1 MFKKKQEGCRP
12 RRPEAKYLFYG
23 LRIELRTF
31 VWLLRKLSPTRE
43 QPKQTI
49 AHHAVWLAA
58 DPRVCLFAQTV
69 ARTDGGTVKR
79 ERFGEQTAVFSDTDE

>member
-1 MFKKKQEGCRP
+1 MFKKEQEGP
-12 RRPEAKYLFYG
+12 GAWRPEAKYLFYG

-43 QPKQTI
+43 QPMQTI
-49 AHHAVWLAA
+49 AHHAVWLTA

-69 ARTDGGTVKR
+69 AMTDGGTVKR
-79 ERFGEQTAVFSDTDE
+79 GEI